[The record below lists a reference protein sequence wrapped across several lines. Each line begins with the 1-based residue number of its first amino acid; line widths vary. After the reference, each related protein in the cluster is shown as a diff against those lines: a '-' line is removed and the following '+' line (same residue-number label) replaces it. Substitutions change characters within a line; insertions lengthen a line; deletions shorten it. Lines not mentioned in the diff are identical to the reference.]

1 MTELARKVCM
11 LGDFGVGKTSLVARF
26 VRNTF
31 SDKYLTTVGVKVD
44 SRLVPLP
51 DERQI
56 KLVLWDIAG
65 KAVLDSLNQ
74 NYLRGASGL
83 ILVADG
89 TREASLRA
97 ALNLLMQARDVLDDP
112 ACVLFVNKL
121 DLVERWEV
129 APQTLA
135 EMQQALFD
143 RAAKLR
149 QEHTRCI
156 DDLKEFQTYFTPQN
170 AEQPEIH
177 GGLAYSHFVDSPEMD
192 ETLKRLKAS
201 IRCVPLDAPDE
212 PGKCIFT
219 GKPAVEE
226 ILIARAY

>member
-44 SRLVPLP
+44 SRLVTLADQRPL
-51 DERQI
+51 

-121 DLVERWEV
+121 DLVDRWEV
-129 APQTLA
+129 SPQTLA
-135 EMQQALFD
+135 EIRRSLPVFETSALSGDGVEAGFGEL
-143 RAAKLR
+143 AA
-149 QEHTRCI
+149 
-156 DDLKEFQTYFTPQN
+156 
-170 AEQPEIH
+170 
-177 GGLAYSHFVDSPEMD
+177 
-192 ETLKRLKAS
+192 RLGA
-201 IRCVPLDAPDE
+201 
-212 PGKCIFT
+212 
-219 GKPAVEE
+219 
-226 ILIARAY
+226 

>member
-44 SRLVPLP
+44 SRLVALP
-51 DERQI
+51 DERQL

-135 EMQQALFD
+135 EIRRSLPVFETSALSGDGVEAGFGEL
-143 RAAKLR
+143 AA
-149 QEHTRCI
+149 
-156 DDLKEFQTYFTPQN
+156 
-170 AEQPEIH
+170 
-177 GGLAYSHFVDSPEMD
+177 
-192 ETLKRLKAS
+192 RLSA
-201 IRCVPLDAPDE
+201 
-212 PGKCIFT
+212 
-219 GKPAVEE
+219 
-226 ILIARAY
+226 